1 MKSVEYSFGEFRL
14 KLAERELWRR
24 SERLAVPRLA
34 FDCMVYLIEHRDR
47 AVGRDE
53 LVAAVWGRADTFDG
67 HLNQTIVRAR
77 RVLGD
82 GGQVQLMIR
91 TIPGFGYRWVGEI
104 DRVAEQAVPSIE
116 AMRAGDATADVRAD
130 TPFVAEPE
138 PEAMAPASGA
148 SAAARP
154 GNSIVRRY
162 AVPLLALLAV
172 LSLAMLIYFV
182 SRTPHGVVSLPHAV
196 DGNAIVVLPITVDG
210 PRESG
215 WVGLGAMDLIADRLR
230 SADLPVPP
238 SETVMAALH
247 GSASPPAA
255 ADLDRIRQTL
265 GAGAVVQG
273 KASYSAQGW
282 TVQLEAKNASGIQQR
297 AEARRD
303 DAIQAARAA
312 ADLLLASLGRKPPA
326 GVDAT
331 DAVQDRLQQAQAAM
345 LTNQLD
351 LARRI
356 LSAIPADP
364 KTAPEVRLRLADV
377 DFHSGRLDEA
387 ADVLAALLADASVQA
402 DNLRRGR
409 VLTLRGNVYFRRSA
423 YVEAARDFDAA
434 IADLQVLS
442 APLDLGDALTR
453 RGVVR
458 TALRDFDGASAD
470 FGRARLLMEQAGD
483 RLRIAHVDAG
493 FGLLQIEQRRLEL
506 ALPYF
511 DAAID
516 QYEAFGMVERV
527 VTLRNLLNDTYADL
541 LRWPEALAISERQ
554 AELRERIGDPGL
566 ALVIANRRGRLLM
579 ALGRYR
585 EAGEVVA
592 DARKRYAGVRPEARR
607 YLYDLEADLASRQ
620 GGRPETVIDAVDDA
634 LKTWPRDPSYDR
646 FAYLVLLRQR
656 AMIAAGRAT
665 PGQSADWLP
674 AADAP
679 GVSPI
684 FMIARA
690 EWAAYRGDDDEA
702 EHQFAQALKTAE
714 ANGTPAPFVQ
724 VATAYVD
731 WLLKRGRLE
740 PSTDLAG
747 RVAVWA
753 RHDFDSALLRVA
765 VFHALGRRDNW
776 ATALQH
782 AQELAGERTIPPAL
796 RVPPSL

>member
-14 KLAERELWRR
+14 KLAERELWQRN
-24 SERLAVPRLA
+24 ERLSVPRLA

-53 LVAAVWGRADTFDG
+53 LVAAVWGRTDTFDG
-67 HLNQTIVRAR
+67 HLNQIIVRAR

-104 DRVAEQAVPSIE
+104 DRVTEQVVPSIE
-116 AMRAGDATADVRAD
+116 ATRTGDAIADVRAD
-130 TPFVAEPE
+130 TPLVAEPE

-148 SAAARP
+148 SAAP
-154 GNSIVRRY
+154 PLGHSNVRRY
-162 AVPLLALLAV
+162 AVPLLALL
-172 LSLAMLIYFV
+172 SLALLIYFV
-182 SRTPHGVVSLPHAV
+182 SRTPQGVVPVPQAV
-196 DGNAIVVLPITVDG
+196 DGNAIVVLPIKVDG

-215 WVGLGAMDLIADRLR
+215 WVGLGAMDLVADRLR

-255 ADLDRIRQTL
+255 ADLDRIRRTL

-351 LARRI
+351 LARSI

-387 ADVLAALLADASVQA
+387 ADTLAALLADASVQA

-423 YVEAARDFDAA
+423 YAEAAKDFDAA

-592 DARKRYAGVRPEARR
+592 DARKHYAGVRPEARR

-620 GGRPETVIDAVDDA
+620 GRPEAVIDAVDRA
-634 LKTWPRDPSYDR
+634 LETWPRDPSYDR

-656 AMIAAGRAT
+656 AMIATGRAT
-665 PGQSADWLP
+665 PGQVADWLP

-679 GVSPI
+679 EVSPI

-690 EWAAYRGDDDEA
+690 EWAAYRGDDAEA
-702 EHQFAQALKTAE
+702 ERQFAQALKTAE
-714 ANGTPAPFVQ
+714 TNGTPAPLVQ

-747 RVAVWA
+747 RIAVWA

-765 VFHALGRRDNW
+765 VFHAMASRDNW
-776 ATALQH
+776 ATALRH

-796 RVPPSL
+796 RVPPSP

>member
-1 MKSVEYSFGEFRL
+1 MQRGDVVKSVEYSFGEFRL
-14 KLAERELWRR
+14 KLAERELWQRN
-24 SERLAVPRLA
+24 ERLSVPRLA

-67 HLNQTIVRAR
+67 HLNQIIVRAR

-104 DRVAEQAVPSIE
+104 DRVAEQAAPAV
-116 AMRAGDATADVRAD
+116 DAARIDVA
-130 TPFVAEPE
+130 PVAESE
-138 PEAMAPASGA
+138 PEAITPASGIGTTP
-148 SAAARP
+148 AAGHSR
-154 GNSIVRRY
+154 IRRY
-162 AVPLLALLAV
+162 AVPLLAVLVLAV
-172 LSLAMLIYFV
+172 LVYVV
-182 SRTPHGVVSLPHAV
+182 SRTPQGVVSTPPAV
-196 DGNAIVVLPITVDG
+196 NGNAIVVLPITVDG
-210 PRESG
+210 PRESN
-215 WVGLGAMDLIADRLR
+215 WIGLGAMDLVADRLR

-247 GSASPPAA
+247 GSASPPATTGLDGT
-255 ADLDRIRQTL
+255 DLERIRHTL
-265 GAGAVVQG
+265 GAGTVVQG
-273 KASYSAQGW
+273 KASHSAQGW
-282 TVQLEAKNASGIQQR
+282 TVLLEAKNASGIAQR

-312 ADLLLASLGRKPPA
+312 ADLLLAGLGRKPPA
-326 GVDAT
+326 SVDAT
-331 DAVQDRLQQAQAAM
+331 DAVQDQLQQAQAAM

-351 LARRI
+351 LARSI
-356 LSAIPADP
+356 LTAIPADP

-387 ADVLAALLADASVQA
+387 ADALAALLADANVQA
-402 DNLRRGR
+402 DKLRRGR

-423 YVEAARDFDAA
+423 YADAARDFDAA
-434 IADLQVLS
+434 IADLQALS

-458 TALRDFDGASAD
+458 SALRDFDGASAD

-554 AELRERIGDPGL
+554 AQLRERIGDPGL
-566 ALVIANRRGRLLM
+566 ALVIANRRGRLLI

-585 EAGEVVA
+585 EAGEVVTE
-592 DARKRYAGVRPEARR
+592 ARKLYAGVRPEARR
-607 YLYDLEADLASRQ
+607 YLYDLEADLASHQ
-620 GGRPETVIDAVDDA
+620 GRPEAVIDAVDHA
-634 LKTWPRDPSYDR
+634 LETWPRDPSYDR
-646 FAYLVLLRQR
+646 YAYLVLLRQR
-656 AMIAAGRAT
+656 ALIATGRAT
-665 PGQSADWLP
+665 PGQVADWLP
-674 AADAP
+674 AADARE
-679 GVSPI
+679 VSPI
-684 FMIARA
+684 FMVARA
-690 EWAAYRGDDDEA
+690 EWAAYRGDDA
-702 EHQFAQALKTAE
+702 EVEQQFAQALKAAE
-714 ANGTPAPFVQ
+714 TNGTPAPFVQ

-731 WLLKRGRLE
+731 WLLERGRLE
-740 PSTDLAG
+740 PSTDIAG
-747 RVAVWA
+747 RIAVWA
-753 RHDFDSALLRVA
+753 RNDFDSALLRVA
-765 VFHALGRRDNW
+765 VFHAMGRRDNW
-776 ATALQH
+776 AMALRH
-782 AQELAGERTIPPAL
+782 AQELAGERAIPPAL
-796 RVPPSL
+796 LVPPSL